1 MTPYAR
7 LSRPRRRSE
16 QPPGAVPAAR
26 PKMSADQQASGAVMP
41 TVVPTRLHRHQLVGE
56 LLLLRRETRV
66 KRFKRGHEARL
77 VVGTELGELGPHFHP
92 LDRILGGAVM
102 RPGGGNRLIER
113 LRVLAHR
120 RRELLPGALL
130 RRRDFQLGL
139 QKGNPPFDQ
148 LPRRQPMMPRRTG
161 RPLLR
166 RGGGGGV
173 GGGLGKSGGKTERRD
188 AGKHR
193 RRRKRVPNT
202 RHNRPHQKRDDD
214 PSPRATRS
222 RRASYPVP
230 PALQRFNLAFMT
242 PYPGRRAGGR
252 PPVVMSLPEAGC
264 PRVARRLL
272 ATTRRPARGGRPP
285 PRKEKWNDAAAYG
298 AAAWRTGGG
307 PSVIWPQ
314 PADRRRTSPAAR
326 SRARLPAAKRSFRSR
341 GRCNSWCR
349 RRAACRRSE
358 RS

>member
-148 LPRRQPMMPRRTG
+148 LPRRTG

-242 PYPGRRAGGR
+242 P
-252 PPVVMSLPEAGC
+252 
-264 PRVARRLL
+264 
-272 ATTRRPARGGRPP
+272 
-285 PRKEKWNDAAAYG
+285 
-298 AAAWRTGGG
+298 
-307 PSVIWPQ
+307 
-314 PADRRRTSPAAR
+314 
-326 SRARLPAAKRSFRSR
+326 
-341 GRCNSWCR
+341 
-349 RRAACRRSE
+349 
-358 RS
+358 